1 MRGPG
6 LGRLVLRV
14 SERAGAAVPGP
25 ARGSVSWRVM
35 PAPHGLCVPHAC
47 RGAWLTL
54 PSSVIEI
61 HCQIY

>member
-14 SERAGAAVPGP
+14 SEWAGATVPGP

-35 PAPHGLCVPHAC
+35 PAPHSLCVPHAG
-47 RGAWLTL
+47 RGARLTL